1 MILITFMLSNQ
12 IAQCSCIS
20 HLNNK
25 RKENIYLCFYL
36 IVCHF
41 HPRFYCRNQ
50 CQQQNLSKVLKHKR
64 CKFAEWQDA
73 QKAIIRFIAT
83 IAVFQVI
90 LFLDIRNRTYNL
102 LIPPLLI
109 FQLLQKVRKI
119 LSIHA
124 VKCIGCHD
132 LPQILRHADR
142 NNFSFLIMLCQKI
155 SFFHSILVN
164 QFLLTMA
171 KLLTRLYF
179 LNANY
184 HKTKHVTF
192 VYIIALFIGFHIA
205 IQPIIHFTIL
215 LLGLCR

>member
-1 MILITFMLSNQ
+1 MILIIFMLSNQ

-25 RKENIYLCFYL
+25 GKENICLCFYL

-64 CKFAEWQDA
+64 CKFAAWQDA
-73 QKAIIRFIAT
+73 QKAIIRLT

-142 NNFSFLIMLCQKI
+142 EII
-155 SFFHSILVN
+155 
-164 QFLLTMA
+164 FLLLQCCA
-171 KLLTRLYF
+171 RKYHFFILYW
-179 LNANY
+179 
-184 HKTKHVTF
+184 
-192 VYIIALFIGFHIA
+192 
-205 IQPIIHFTIL
+205 
-215 LLGLCR
+215 